1 VGQAERLLAN
11 ISDEAEAEAI
21 SHSLTKTMQTMNRA
35 AGAAPDMAAEDLL
48 GDLAK
53 LADRAG
59 GAFGPKMALGGE
71 DSQNEAAGQ
80 IAGKTPLEALHYLAG
95 RLAPAAESTVVA
107 PAAESALTPAAKQ
120 HGSTRGLQ
128 ADAAPAAPTDAE
140 PDESIGESVNFV
152 AKAIAA
158 LAEKAEQ
165 MAADAQAQADSAPE
179 PTSPPPAANPTNQ
192 PQRKPTR
199 D

>member
-1 VGQAERLLAN
+1 
-11 ISDEAEAEAI
+11 
-21 SHSLTKTMQTMNRA
+21 
-35 AGAAPDMAAEDLL
+35 MAAEDLL

-59 GAFGPKMALGGE
+59 GAFGAKIALAGE
-71 DSQNEAAGQ
+71 DAQNEVAGH
-80 IAGKTPLEALHYLAG
+80 IAGKTPLEALYYLAG
-95 RLAPAAESTVVA
+95 RLAPAAESTVIA
-107 PAAESALTPAAKQ
+107 PVAESSLTPAEGQ
-120 HGSTRGLQ
+120 HGSARGLQ
-128 ADAAPAAPTDAE
+128 ADTAE
-140 PDESIGESVNFV
+140 ADESIGESVNFV

-165 MAADAQAQADSAPE
+165 MAADAQAQADSAPAPE